1 MFGSRVIVHT
11 DRMHNLGEHKEHE
24 FVDAR
29 VEKTFQQITRPF
41 AEITNDDD
49 ALRLTLIN
57 EQLNKLVANKP
68 VSDKLMRL
76 ALTVEQMQSFLVSV
90 ETPTHL
96 SELNYGDGMPD
107 ELHAYNIM
115 LRSADFQYNKFDK
128 MSLQQVRGRKFKH
141 GVVTNESNKADS
153 LYEDALERLHEI
165 WDLASPS
172 HRYRLQCWF
181 DREIDFDKGYDT
193 KISIDCDSIARV
205 RGSRSKKAQD
215 SGLPKLSK
223 RLKRKECQLIALRD
237 AVIDIVFVAEI
248 EQVEEFT
255 SKEAQIR
262 EEERR
267 ARLNALINN
276 LPGDDI

>member
-1 MFGSRVIVHT
+1 MFGSRVIVQT

-29 VEKTFQQITRPF
+29 IEKTFQQITRPF
-41 AEITNDDD
+41 AEIKNDDD
-49 ALRLTLIN
+49 ALRLTFIN
-57 EQLNKLVANKP
+57 DQLSKLVANKP
-68 VSDKLMRL
+68 VSDNLMRH
-76 ALTVEQMQSFLVSV
+76 ALTVEQMQAYLDSI
-90 ETPTHL
+90 ETPVHA
-96 SELNYGDGMPD
+96 SEVNYGEGMPE

-115 LRSADFQYNKFDK
+115 LRNADFQYNKFDK

-141 GVVTNESNKADS
+141 GVVANESNKADG

-181 DREIDFDKGYDT
+181 DREIDFDKGHDT

-237 AVIDIVFVAEI
+237 AVIDIVFIAEVV
-248 EQVEEFT
+248 QVEEFI
-255 SKEAQIR
+255 SEEAKIR

>member
-29 VEKTFQQITRPF
+29 MEKTFQQITRPF
-41 AEITNDDD
+41 ADITSDDD
-49 ALRLTLIN
+49 AQRLTFIN
-57 EQLNKLVANKP
+57 EQLAKLVANKP
-68 VSDKLMRL
+68 VSDKLMRR
-76 ALTVEQMQSFLVSV
+76 ALTDEQMQSFLDSV
-90 ETPTHL
+90 DTPTHL
-96 SELNYGDGMPD
+96 SELNYGDGMPE

-115 LRSADFQYNKFDK
+115 LRNADFQYNKIES
-128 MSLQQVRGRKFKH
+128 MSTQKARGGKFKL
-141 GVVTNESNKADS
+141 GVVTAEYNKSES
-153 LYEDALERLHEI
+153 LYEQALERLHEI
-165 WDLASPS
+165 WDLAPPS

-181 DREIDFDKGYDT
+181 DREIDFDKGHDT
-193 KISIDCDSIARV
+193 KISIDSDSCARV

-237 AVIDIVFVAEI
+237 AVISIVFVEEVEKVEEI
-248 EQVEEFT
+248 ESEHAIKRQAE
-255 SKEAQIR
+255 SR
-262 EEERR
+262 E
-267 ARLNALINN
+267 RLNALINN

>member
-29 VEKTFQQITRPF
+29 MEKTFQQITRPF
-41 AEITNDDD
+41 ADITSDDD
-49 ALRLTLIN
+49 AQRLTFIN
-57 EQLNKLVANKP
+57 VQLAKLVANKP
-68 VSDKLMRL
+68 VSDKLMRR
-76 ALTVEQMQSFLVSV
+76 ALTVEQMQSFLDSV
-90 ETPTHL
+90 DTPTHL
-96 SELNYGDGMPD
+96 SELNYGDGMPE

-115 LRSADFQYNKFDK
+115 LRNADFQYNKFDK
-128 MSLQQVRGRKFKH
+128 MSLQQVRGKKFKY
-141 GVVTNESNKADS
+141 GVVTNESNKADG

-165 WDLASPS
+165 WDLATPS

-181 DREIDFDKGYDT
+181 DREIDFDKGHDT
-193 KISIDCDSIARV
+193 KISIDSDSCARV

-237 AVIDIVFVAEI
+237 AVISIVFLAEV
-248 EQVEEFT
+248 EQEEEFA
-255 SKEAQIR
+255 SVDAIKRQAESR
-262 EEERR
+262 E
-267 ARLNALINN
+267 RLNALINN